1 MEFAEQKG
9 VREIELKDF
18 PRGLKGMQLSPDK
31 QKIVRDV
38 IELLEMKELSVHEAD
53 EILKTVSNEIHIE
66 VMYRKL

>member
-1 MEFAEQKG
+1 
-9 VREIELKDF
+9 
-18 PRGLKGMQLSPDK
+18 MQLSPDK

-66 VMYRKL
+66 IMYRKL